1 MAVAKECPLVPEQA
15 HTSSPQPG
23 LSSHDFFNQPSSYL
37 LLRPLMFFSTACQSY
52 LSHII
57 CLLPV
62 RPLQGRHMTEQ
73 QVLNICFFLLHLLH
87 LYLLHFV
94 TFIPLASLS
103 SALFSLPYNIKIQMI
118 FIKFAHLY
126 FLKRMN
132 ITLWPHVCTPG
143 TVFHYLW
150 KFAGEFEY
158 YLDSAVTSNTKP
170 QLMGSA
176 EFSSHCSLAQ

>member
-73 QVLNICFFLLHLLH
+73 QVLNICFFCYICYIYICYILLLL
-87 LYLLHFV
+87 
-94 TFIPLASLS
+94 LASLS
-103 SALFSLPYNIKIQMI
+103 SALFSLPSNIKIWMI

-126 FLKRMN
+126 FLKRMKVFRYGLMFAHQVLFSIIWGNLQVNLN
-132 ITLWPHVCTPG
+132 IT
-143 TVFHYLW
+143 
-150 KFAGEFEY
+150 
-158 YLDSAVTSNTKP
+158 
-170 QLMGSA
+170 
-176 EFSSHCSLAQ
+176 